1 MKLAHVCHESAP
13 TYRLLRFEP
22 ETQSIPRCS
31 LSQSPLKSCLQ
42 SSHATC
48 EMMIAGKNETSDL
61 VGSFPL
67 KFPGVKRTSK
77 LISIPFIIPV
87 LSQYYPII
95 IPSLSSKSWSWFQPV
110 QRSAGGFAM
119 EVSMLA
125 MDSPNGGKRVVF
137 WGNDDPIFRAPGLIA
152 KFNKNNS
159 NNYGLYVSD
168 TQATIVN

>member
-1 MKLAHVCHESAP
+1 MVVKHFQERWRRRILLTGAFDVGLLDGLGMG
-13 TYRLLRFEP
+13 LLRWW
-22 ETQSIPRCS
+22 
-31 LSQSPLKSCLQ
+31 
-42 SSHATC
+42 H
-48 EMMIAGKNETSDL
+48 ETSDL

-168 TQATIVN
+168 TQATIVNWC